1 MNIWN
6 TICKDI
12 LVKKN
17 KQATEKEYQELVY
30 THFRYLLGWYCERVE
45 NQYQLRVGS
54 TVNNVYPDMVFF
66 QNDTP
71 IFVIEMKKP
80 NHVQSKEEVVQLFSY
95 MKLLPVQI
103 GLYIGEHIEL
113 FYYDFSREP
122 ISVLKIDFA
131 TDSNKGKCFIELFKH
146 ECFNIE
152 QLIDFCKQQIEIQD
166 KEKELNGFIDELLT
180 EKGKQLIAELLTN
193 KLLNEGY
200 STEHIAKI
208 INEIDISVQRKHHTP
223 TPLHLQNPPLI
234 KQPTPNT
241 ENIKKQLDHT
251 HYKLN
256 GYGNYGKGRLALA
269 IVQLF
274 IKNNPNLTFDEIANT
289 VPFGIEKYSVIQKW
303 KENTK
308 DLSKG
313 TRWFEHDLMTSSD
326 GISFAFTTQIGRH
339 NIGAIID
346 FAIKQGYTVEAIK

>member
-12 LVKKN
+12 LEKKT
-17 KQATEKEYQELVY
+17 KQATEKEYQELAY

-45 NQYQLRVGS
+45 NQYQLKVGS

-71 IFVIEMKKP
+71 VFVVEMKKP
-80 NHVQSKEEVVQLFSY
+80 NHIQTKEEVVQLFSY

-103 GLYIGEHIEL
+103 GLYIGEHIEF
-113 FYYDFSREP
+113 FYYDFNKEP
-122 ISVLKIDFA
+122 ISVLKIDF
-131 TDSNKGKCFIELFKH
+131 TTNSDKGKSFVELFKQ

-152 QLIDFCKQQIEIQD
+152 QLINFCKQQIEIQN
-166 KEKELNGFIDELLT
+166 KEKEINEFINELQT
-180 EKGKQLIAELLTN
+180 EKGKQLITELLTN
-193 KLLNEGY
+193 KLLNDGY
-200 STEHIAKI
+200 STENIAKI
-208 INEIDISVQRKHHTP
+208 INEIEINIQRKNQKP
-223 TPLHLQNPPLI
+223 IQQDLQNTPLI
-234 KQPTPNT
+234 KQPTI
-241 ENIKKQLDHT
+241 IKEHKKHLDHT

-274 IKNNPNLTFDEIANT
+274 VENNPSLTYYEIVNAI
-289 VPFGIEKYSVIQKW
+289 PLRIEKYSEIQKW
-303 KENTK
+303 KESANDIHK
-308 DLSKG
+308 E
-313 TRWFEHDLMTSSD
+313 TRWFEKDLMTSAD
-326 GISFAFTTQIGRH
+326 GIDFAFTTQIGRH

-346 FAIKQGYTVEAIK
+346 FAIAQGYTIEPII